1 MSKRV
6 AVLLVRNLSEA
17 LRQRRIEVAESEPYW
32 LRPEQYNERDGGVEL
47 LPAMADDL
55 MAYARRNDLRPM
67 GVVILNESGDYF
79 DYINDGPISPIDREF
94 AIKLFQVHA
103 HFWFCYV
110 PWLADKQTE
119 A

>member
-6 AVLLVRNLSEA
+6 AILLVGNLCEA
-17 LRQRRIEVAESEPYW
+17 LQQRSIETADSEPYW
-32 LRPEQYNERDGGVEL
+32 LRPEQYSERDGGVEL

-55 MAYARRNDLRPM
+55 IDYAKRNDLHPL
-67 GVVILNESGDYF
+67 GIVIMNERGDYF
-79 DYINDGPISPIDREF
+79 DYINDDPIPLTDREF
-94 AIKLFQVHA
+94 AKRLFQVHA

-110 PWLADKQTE
+110 PWLANKQPE